1 MSAHTP
7 KQNVRPGPAIEE
19 NSGTSRK
26 PFKVLEISSYPPP
39 RAGWGVRV
47 YYLKREIEKRGDVC
61 EVLNIGKSRFL
72 TGRDF
77 IPCFGALD
85 YVRKVLLYR
94 LRGYLVHMHLNGDSP
109 KGFLLTIAA
118 LLISALTLRRAVIT
132 FHAGPVQTYFPKEKA
147 PHLAPMFKLIFKLS
161 KYIICNEEKVK
172 SNIAAYGVPPS
183 KIYPIQAFSKQYL
196 DFKRVP
202 LPPDI
207 EAIFNNHFPVVVSY
221 MFFRPVYFV
230 EDLFRAFRG
239 VLNAY
244 PRAKLL
250 ILGDHRPEDDELA
263 SYASRCMN
271 LARELGIHE
280 AIHFA
285 GDLDHD
291 TFLTVLEK
299 ATVFFRTH
307 VVDGVSSSV
316 LEALSLR
323 VPVVAVDNGIRPPQ
337 VFTYPN
343 RDVDEMIRLLCH
355 VIDRNRE
362 IRENLEPPP
371 IPDTV
376 AEEIALLRRA

>member
-1 MSAHTP
+1 MS
-7 KQNVRPGPAIEE
+7 KRLKI
-19 NSGTSRK
+19 
-26 PFKVLEISSYPPP
+26 LEISPYPPP
-39 RAGWGVRV
+39 RAGWGIRV
-47 YYLKREIEKRGDVC
+47 YYLKKELERQGDIC
-61 EVLNIGKSRFL
+61 EVLNIGKSRTM

-77 IPCFGALD
+77 IPCFGAWD
-85 YVRKVLLYR
+85 YIKKVFLYR

-118 LLISALTLRRAVIT
+118 LLISALTFRRAVIT

-161 KYIICNEEKVK
+161 RYIICNEEKVK
-172 SNIAAYGVPPS
+172 SNIAAYGVPPD
-183 KIYPIQAFSKQYL
+183 KIHPIQAFSKQYL

-207 EAIFNNHFPVVVSY
+207 DRIFSKHFPVVVSY

-239 VLNAY
+239 VLDAH
-244 PRAKLL
+244 PGAKLL
-250 ILGDHRPEDDELA
+250 ILGDHRPEDDDLA
-263 SYASRCMN
+263 SYANRCMG
-271 LARELGIHE
+271 LARELNIE
-280 AIHFA
+280 PAMHFA

-299 ATVFFRTH
+299 GTVFFRTH
-307 VVDGVSSSV
+307 IVDGVSSSV

-337 VFTYPN
+337 VFTYRNGDIP
-343 RDVDEMIRLLCH
+343 EMIRLLCH
-355 VIDRNRE
+355 VIDNNE
-362 IRENLEPPP
+362 QIRKELVPPP

-376 AEEIALLRRA
+376 SEEIALLRRA